1 MQTHSD
7 EIEQA
12 VLGCCLI
19 EPELFATLNNYDDDY
34 FYSTLAKRLFAIL
47 RELYQAGTLADKT
60 IVLSKIKG
68 DDQLVAFFVKCCENV
83 ISASNFEY
91 YLKQLIEYKIRRDI
105 KKIGIL
111 SATLDLD
118 DLPTA
123 IKTLTDEIE
132 KVQPQKIERSQKQ
145 ILDDIYAEFEDLKN
159 RGNEMDS
166 GFPTFDK
173 LINGFKRK
181 RLYVLGGLPGSG
193 KTGLALYLAQR
204 IAFVNNKKV
213 LFFSLEMSLFEI
225 VGRLVSIL
233 CNVPSWRLQK
243 TWCMLKEDF
252 VHLATTLGRLYKSNL
267 MVYDGV
273 WNIGSIIAKIK
284 EVKPDIV
291 FVDHLQF
298 VQVSLGKYQKQH
310 EALEG
315 IVKNL
320 KNIAKS
326 ENICLFAISHNK
338 RGDTPG
344 SSGSNVD
351 YKGAAAIKEIADLG
365 MMLIREKK
373 TKETITITQGGQTE
387 LRIIKNRNGRDG
399 KVQLLFDD
407 DTLKYTERAFQE
419 DCNA

>member
-1 MQTHSD
+1 MQTHSE

-34 FYSTLAKRLFAIL
+34 FYFTLSKRLLAII
-47 RELYQAGTLADKT
+47 RELYQAGTLADAT
-60 IVLSKIKG
+60 IVRSKIKG
-68 DDQLVAFFVKCCENV
+68 DIQLTAFFINCYENV

-105 KKIGIL
+105 KKISIL

-118 DLPTA
+118 DLPSA
-123 IKTLTDEIE
+123 IKTLTAEIE
-132 KVQPQKIERSQKQ
+132 KIQPQKIERSQKE

-181 RLYVLGGLPGSG
+181 RLYILGGLPGTG

-204 IAFVNNKKV
+204 IAFLNNKKV
-213 LFFSLEMSLFEI
+213 LFFSLEMSLMEV
-225 VGRLVSIL
+225 VGRLISIL
-233 CNVPSWRLQK
+233 TGVPSWRIQK

-252 VHLATTLGRLYKSNL
+252 IHLATTLGKLYKSNL
-267 MVYDGV
+267 AIYDGV
-273 WNIGSIIAKIK
+273 WNIGDIIAKIK
-284 EVKPDIV
+284 EAKPDIV
-291 FVDHLQF
+291 FIDHLQF
-298 VQVSLGKYQKQH
+298 VQVSLEKYQKQH

-320 KNIAKS
+320 KNIAKA
-326 ENICLFAISHNK
+326 ENICLFAVSHNK
-338 RGDTPG
+338 RGETPYG
-344 SSGSNVD
+344 SGSNVD

-365 MMLIREKK
+365 MMLIRGKK
-373 TKETITITQGGQTE
+373 TKEIITQTSEQTE
-387 LRIIKNRNGRDG
+387 LRIIKNRNGREG
-399 KVQLLFDD
+399 GIKLLFDD

-419 DCNA
+419 GENYG